1 MLAGLERQDWIEDR
15 GVGPL
20 QRERVAR
27 LRTLH
32 IRTPQA
38 SASVQDPVRTAEFTH
53 THSEPAFPREFQEFL
68 RVAVPGPDLIGITI
82 LGHINRGNWFGC

>member
-1 MLAGLERQDWIEDR
+1 MA
-15 GVGPL
+15 P
-20 QRERVAR
+20 

-68 RVAVPGPDLIGITI
+68 CVAVPGPDLIGITMGI
-82 LGHINRGNWFGC
+82 LIEGTGLAAEGPGNPITR